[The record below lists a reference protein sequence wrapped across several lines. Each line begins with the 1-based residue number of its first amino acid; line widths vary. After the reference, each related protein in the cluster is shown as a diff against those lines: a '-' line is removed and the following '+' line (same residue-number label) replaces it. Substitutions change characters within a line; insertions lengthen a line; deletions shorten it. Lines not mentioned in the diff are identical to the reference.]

1 VVEGDFAA
9 GYNQVRL
16 TATDLPS
23 TGVFYY
29 TLQAGEYTATKK
41 MIVVENN

>member
-16 TATDLPS
+16 TSTDLPS

-41 MIVVENN
+41 MIIVE